1 MSISSAG
8 TLKRSDVRKEGRLE
22 AQGERLLQD
31 LVKQEKSLVLK
42 VEEAKAK
49 AKQTLDK
56 AQADAARVLQEA
68 RAKAEAEAAE
78 LAKSAADE
86 AAAIRDEVV
95 SRAREAAEALDAKA
109 GANQPSAVSNVLE
122 KVLP

>member
-1 MSISSAG
+1 M
-8 TLKRSDVRKEGRLE
+8 E

-56 AQADAARVLQEA
+56 AQANAARALQDA
-68 RAKAEAEAAE
+68 RTKAEAQAAEVAQAAAAEAA
-78 LAKSAADE
+78 K
-86 AAAIRDEVV
+86 IRDDVV
-95 SRAREAAEALDAKA
+95 KSAREAAEALEAKA
-109 GANQPSAVSNVLE
+109 TANLPTAVSAVLE

>member
-1 MSISSAG
+1 MR
-8 TLKRSDVRKEGRLE
+8 TDVRKEGRLE

-31 LVKQEKSLVLK
+31 LVKQEKNLVLK

-56 AQADAARVLQEA
+56 AQADAANALQDA
-68 RAKAEAEAAE
+68 RAKAESEAAAM
-78 LAKSAADE
+78 AKSAAEE
-86 AAAIRDEVV
+86 AAAIREEVV

-109 GANQPSAVSNVLE
+109 GANLTSAVSSVME